1 MNLKRF
7 AARRTLIVCT
17 IAAAVVVGAGAA
29 VAATNGVFD
38 PEQEREAFQAAV
50 AEKLGVTTA
59 ELENAYKAAALEQLD
74 AAVAAGRLTEEQA
87 AAIRERIE
95 AGAFLG
101 PHFGF
106 GFKHHLEGRPGLE
119 GSPGLGRRSRLPR
132 PDRGGAPPAAAQRPV
147 ARRDRRGRGQ
157 ERRRPGAGAARRRE
171 GAARPGGRGRPAHR
185 CPAGRAGRAAGVDDR
200 RHRQRHGPAGAPT
213 LRTQVRRAAGRIIR
227 TARTAERVAPPSP
240 RA

>member
-1 MNLKRF
+1 MGFVNDERSPMNLKRF

-17 IAAAVVVGAGAA
+17 VAAAVVIGAGAA

-119 GSPGLGRRSRLPR
+119 GAADYLGLTEAELHQRLRNGQSLAEIAEAEGRSVEGLEQALLAAAKERLDQAVEDGR
-132 PDRGGAPPAAAQRPV
+132 LTAAQRDELVERLESTIDAIVNGTAPL
-147 ARRDRRGRGQ
+147 
-157 ERRRPGAGAARRRE
+157 ERRRFGHRF
-171 GAARPGGRGRPAHR
+171 GGPLDGSFVP
-185 CPAGRAGRAAGVDDR
+185 
-200 RHRQRHGPAGAPT
+200 
-213 LRTQVRRAAGRIIR
+213 L
-227 TARTAERVAPPSP
+227 APPN
-240 RA
+240 A